1 MSNMKIGIQEIHNR
15 PWPLVEDEP
24 PNRVK
29 LLMGFLLDLY
39 GQEDLYLE
47 YINKAESGE
56 AVVDL
61 YNDSVD
67 AQLYPDGRVIL
78 EELRYNAQDELD
90 RGPPARI
97 EITLAQAKQLILDW
111 LAAKQR
117 WYAQRE
123 PQVAGGSAG
132 GREQA

>member
-1 MSNMKIGIQEIHNR
+1 MSVRAI
-15 PWPLVEDEP
+15 PWGDSCGPVIEGAQTEAQ
-24 PNRVK
+24 R
-29 LLMGFLLDLY
+29 LMMTTFLIDLD
-39 GQEDLYLE
+39 GQEDFYLE
-47 YINKAESGE
+47 EFAKAEAG
-56 AVVDL
+56 ATITGL
-61 YNDSVD
+61 YNNHVD

-111 LAAKQR
+111 LAAKQS

-123 PQVAGGSAG
+123 PQVAGGSSG